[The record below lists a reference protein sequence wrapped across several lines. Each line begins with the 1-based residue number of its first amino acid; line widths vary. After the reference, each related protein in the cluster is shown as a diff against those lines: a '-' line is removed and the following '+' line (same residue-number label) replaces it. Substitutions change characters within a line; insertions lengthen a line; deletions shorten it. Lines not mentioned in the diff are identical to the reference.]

1 MSLFNQILGAIN
13 NPSQEASSGQLAGIL
28 GTVQNLSQNANADPS
43 TIQSVLSIVGKYA
56 RPALQ
61 EKREAEGEQG
71 TQSFINQFSGTG
83 ASNQAVNLLFSTP
96 QIQQLVEEAEQRTGL
111 NAATIQSLLPMLVP
125 LVLNLLKTG
134 NDNQNPEASNP
145 VLNSFLDTDGDGDV
159 DIADAM
165 NMASRYLNP

>member
-1 MSLFNQILGAIN
+1 MSLFNQIIGAIN
-13 NPSQEASSGQLAGIL
+13 NPSQEANPGQLAGIL
-28 GTVQNLSQNANADPS
+28 NTVQNLSQGNNTDPS

-61 EKREAEGEQG
+61 QKRETEGEQQ
-71 TQSFINQFSGTG
+71 TQAFVNQFSGTG
-83 ASNQAVNLLFSTP
+83 ANNQAVNLLFSTP
-96 QIQQLVEEAEQRTGL
+96 QIQQLIEEAEQRTGL
-111 NAATIQSLLPMLVP
+111 NAATIQALLPMLLP

-134 NDNQNPEASNP
+134 ANTEDPESSNS

-165 NMASRYLNP
+165 QMASRYLNP